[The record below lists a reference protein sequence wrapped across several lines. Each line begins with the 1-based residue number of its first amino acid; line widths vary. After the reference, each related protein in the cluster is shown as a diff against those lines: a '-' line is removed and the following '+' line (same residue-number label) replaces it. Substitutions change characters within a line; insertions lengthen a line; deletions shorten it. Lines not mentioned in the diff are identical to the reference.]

1 MKIPYRLFLLSP
13 ILAIASANADTL
25 YYEGTGYWNVSS
37 HWWSDSSG
45 TPAGKAPTEDTDV
58 VISGVALSG
67 TINTGGVNIKS
78 LTFDGTQSFGNTQD
92 INFHDGFT
100 IGGDFNYISSGN
112 GNMMGIVGAGNSF
125 NIEGKLTIDASNNKK
140 AWLAF
145 FKQMNTDSRIGTL
158 TIKNGLEIIG
168 GSGQA
173 AAALTLNV
181 KDTFVTG
188 KVKLANANSV
198 LNLTRSVKVEGT
210 FTNNFTCDGI
220 DGTGKITIG
229 ATSYGV
235 GGAIPTVIQNIIFNN
250 STNSSFKGISKGQ
263 YNDPVANIS
272 ADSELNIEMNAAS
285 SNAVQ
290 TLRLEKGSY
299 DTVADNITVKNGMLS
314 LYGDTSFK
322 TLTLSGGYFSAA
334 AANDPGDAPD
344 IGTVSFE
351 SGMWSGGTIVID
363 IHADS
368 AEADKIQFSG
378 KFDKAENADINL
390 QFNFDPQEMAALV
403 DMGISSFEDLIT
415 YEEGSGIEGTVISG
429 VSDNFAFE
437 AVFGATG
444 MDVSF
449 SQVPEPAEF
458 AFAFGAV
465 ALLFALRARRQGLR
479 R

>member
-1 MKIPYRLFLLSP
+1 
-13 ILAIASANADTL
+13 
-25 YYEGTGYWNVSS
+25 
-37 HWWSDSSG
+37 
-45 TPAGKAPTEDTDV
+45 
-58 VISGVALSG
+58 
-67 TINTGGVNIKS
+67 
-78 LTFDGTQSFGNTQD
+78 
-92 INFHDGFT
+92 
-100 IGGDFNYISSGN
+100 
-112 GNMMGIVGAGNSF
+112 MMGIVGAGNSF

-168 GSGQA
+168 GSGET
-173 AAALTLNV
+173 AALTLNV
-181 KDTFVTG
+181 KNTFVTG
-188 KVKLANANSV
+188 KVKLANANSI
-198 LNLTRSVKVEGT
+198 LNLTRSMKVEGT

-263 YNDPVANIS
+263 YNDPAANIS

-299 DTVADNITVKNGMLS
+299 DTVADNITVKNGMLN

-334 AANDPGDAPD
+334 AVNDPGDAPE

-351 SGMWSGGTIVID
+351 SGMWSGGAIVID

-378 KFDKAENADINL
+378 KLDKAENADINL
-390 QFNFDPQEMAALV
+390 QFNFDPQGMAELV

-449 SQVPEPAEF
+449 TQVPEPSEF
-458 AFAFGAV
+458 AFAFGAA
-465 ALLFALRARRQGLR
+465 ALLFALRARWQSR

>member
-1 MKIPYRLFLLSP
+1 
-13 ILAIASANADTL
+13 
-25 YYEGTGYWNVSS
+25 
-37 HWWSDSSG
+37 
-45 TPAGKAPTEDTDV
+45 
-58 VISGVALSG
+58 
-67 TINTGGVNIKS
+67 
-78 LTFDGTQSFGNTQD
+78 
-92 INFHDGFT
+92 
-100 IGGDFNYISSGN
+100 
-112 GNMMGIVGAGNSF
+112 MMGIVGAGNSF

-168 GSGQA
+168 GSGQT
-173 AAALTLNV
+173 AALTLNV

-250 STNSSFKGISKGQ
+250 STNSSFKGISKGH

-390 QFNFDPQEMAALV
+390 QFNFDPQGMAELV